1 MINIFKNLILIILIV
16 ICFYLGLWQLERAE
30 EKLSIQNDFN
40 SETTKDYIN
49 INTLLTKPI
58 RYKKIF
64 AEGLF
69 IEPYFLLD
77 NIVYDRKAGYYVIS
91 PFLIDDKILL
101 VNRGWVDNYSR
112 QKYPTIDTPKETMTI
127 NGYVKYPM
135 QLLEL
140 TSENISPQEP
150 YVIQNININQI
161 SKIMKKEIYPFIV
174 NLNESSRFLY
184 KYIPEKNEK
193 SHLKHYMYAGQW
205 FLFTIIGIFFLII
218 LNRKG
223 NGKN

>member
-1 MINIFKNLILIILIV
+1 MINIFKNLSLIILIV

-30 EKLSIQNDFN
+30 EKLAIQNDFN
-40 SETTKDYIN
+40 SEITKDYIN
-49 INTLLTKPI
+49 IKSLLNEPL

-64 AEGLF
+64 AEGSF

-77 NIVYDRKAGYYVIS
+77 NIVYNRKAGYYVIS
-91 PFLIDDKILL
+91 PFLIDGKILL

-112 QKYPTIDTPKETMTI
+112 QKFPIIDTPKEAMTI

-140 TSENISPQEP
+140 TSENISLQEP

-161 SKIMKKEIYPFIV
+161 SNIIKKEIYPFII
-174 NLNESSRFLY
+174 NLNEPSRFLY
-184 KYIPEKNEK
+184 KYIPEKNGK

-218 LNRKG
+218 LNRKS

>member
-1 MINIFKNLILIILIV
+1 MINIFKNLSLITLIV

-30 EKLSIQNDFN
+30 EKLAIQNDFN
-40 SETTKDYIN
+40 SEITKDYIN
-49 INTLLTKPI
+49 ISSLSNEPI

-64 AEGLF
+64 AEGSF

-77 NIVYDRKAGYYVIS
+77 NIVYNRKAGYYVIS
-91 PFLIDDKILL
+91 PFLIDGKILL

-112 QKYPTIDTPKETMTI
+112 QKYPTIDTPKEATII

-140 TSENISPQEP
+140 TSENISLKEP

-161 SKIMKKEIYPFIV
+161 SKIIKKEIYPFIV

-218 LNRKG
+218 LNRKS

>member
-1 MINIFKNLILIILIV
+1 MI
-16 ICFYLGLWQLERAE
+16 
-30 EKLSIQNDFN
+30 
-40 SETTKDYIN
+40 
-49 INTLLTKPI
+49 
-58 RYKKIF
+58 
-64 AEGLF
+64 
-69 IEPYFLLD
+69 
-77 NIVYDRKAGYYVIS
+77 
-91 PFLIDDKILL
+91 
-101 VNRGWVDNYSR
+101 
-112 QKYPTIDTPKETMTI
+112 I

-140 TSENISPQEP
+140 TSENISVKEP

-161 SKIMKKEIYPFIV
+161 SNIIKKEIYPFIL

-193 SHLKHYMYAGQW
+193 SDLKHYMYAGQW

-218 LNRKG
+218 LNRKS

>member
-1 MINIFKNLILIILIV
+1 MINIFKNLSLIILIV

-30 EKLSIQNDFN
+30 EKLAIQNDFN
-40 SETTKDYIN
+40 SEITKDYIN
-49 INTLLTKPI
+49 IKSLLNEPL

-64 AEGLF
+64 AEGSF

-77 NIVYDRKAGYYVIS
+77 NIVYNRKAGYYVIS
-91 PFLIDDKILL
+91 PFLIDGKILL

-112 QKYPTIDTPKETMTI
+112 QKFPIIDTPKEAMTI

-140 TSENISPQEP
+140 TSENISLQEP

-161 SKIMKKEIYPFIV
+161 SNIIKKEIYPFII
-174 NLNESSRFLY
+174 NLNEPSRFLY

-218 LNRKG
+218 LNRKS